1 MHWSGNFCQ
10 FGARAVDWLA
20 GQLETLAS
28 RNGNSHPCQHHHHQ
42 CSLCQMRSFMIFL
55 WGTVHAEEEQSCV
68 VLGMGLGGL
77 TYQPVQ
83 QLAKITNFE
92 YRFDIVLSIVVDMLW
107 VLLLF
112 WFHGLLWQD
121 ASGWDALVDENQ
133 TNHENSCSG
142 NNSIISPLSSLFFDQ
157 SYINQPA
164 FKQCFNM
171 ILF

>member
-1 MHWSGNFCQ
+1 MVILTWSCMHWSGNFCPPQ

-92 YRFDIVLSIVVDMLW
+92 YRFDIVLSIFVVPNEKCC
-107 VLLLF
+107 
-112 WFHGLLWQD
+112 GCYC
-121 ASGWDALVDENQ
+121 
-133 TNHENSCSG
+133 CSG
-142 NNSIISPLSSLFFDQ
+142 STDFFDRMQVGEMPWWMKIRPTMRILAQVTIQ
-157 SYINQPA
+157 SYHHYRHYFSINH
-164 FKQCFNM
+164 
-171 ILF
+171 I